1 MRKLQVSPNAAH
13 ASTVAVLAAA
23 AELGAEAIEKCL
35 GTDEVSS
42 HLDNAKL
49 NTQDIQVALV
59 ARLANKLGA

>member
-1 MRKLQVSPNAAH
+1 
-13 ASTVAVLAAA
+13 VAVLAAA